1 MKLYRITREKYAPKL
16 EASGRTNRW
25 NMEKQYVVYASSS
38 RSLAALELV
47 AHRNAI
53 MEGIKYKMVIINVP
67 DRKDFILTADT
78 TKFTADWHLLENR
91 HITQKYGRE
100 WYLKRSSLVL
110 KVPSAIIKEEFNFV
124 LNTLHPDFLQ
134 ISIESI
140 EDFNWDKRLL

>member
-1 MKLYRITREKYAPKL
+1 MKLYRITREKYASKL
-16 EASGRTNRW
+16 EASGRANRW

-53 MEGIKYKMVIINVP
+53 MEGMKYKIVIIDVP
-67 DRKDFILTADT
+67 NHNGIILTADA
-78 TKFTADWHLLENR
+78 KKLAHDWHLLENR
-91 HITQKYGRE
+91 FTTQKYGCD
-100 WYLKRSSLVL
+100 WYSKRSSPIL

-124 LNTLHPDFLQ
+124 LNTLHSDFSQ